1 MKTDKFLFLTALRLK
16 LDMKFFFALVLI
28 CFFTIQAKAQT
39 ADSLSLSA
47 PPAADSL
54 SVTLDSSL
62 NVSTKKEIKALRFFK
77 KNYPNPRAAALLGV
91 FPGGGQLYNKRW
103 WKVPLVYAGMGVAGY
118 FVIDNG
124 KEYRAARDNYRWLVD
139 GDTLTNPVGKF
150 AEADAAQLKAYRDAY
165 SRYTEL
171 SWVAFSLTYLLS
183 ITEAFVD
190 AHLTHFDVSEDLTL
204 QIRPI
209 SPSAN
214 GNAGI
219 GFGVQFD
226 FGGNKTQRN
235 FVRSGKSVPL
245 TGLP

>member
-1 MKTDKFLFLTALRLK
+1 MNYNLFFAFLFSLFAIVSEAQTPDTLRLPK
-16 LDMKFFFALVLI
+16 PV
-28 CFFTIQAKAQT
+28 
-39 ADSLSLSA
+39 DSLALA
-47 PPAADSL
+47 TDSMAL
-54 SVTLDSSL
+54 GK
-62 NVSTKKEIKALRFFK
+62 TKKNTSALRFFK

-118 FVIDNG
+118 FVVDNG

-204 QIRPI
+204 QIRPVA
-209 SPSAN
+209 PSAY

-219 GFGVQFD
+219 GVGLQFD
-226 FGGNKTQRN
+226 FGGNKTHRN

>member
-1 MKTDKFLFLTALRLK
+1 MNHKLLFAFVFSLLALT
-16 LDMKFFFALVLI
+16 
-28 CFFTIQAKAQT
+28 TKAQT
-39 ADSLSLSA
+39 PDTLRLPLPSDSLA
-47 PPAADSL
+47 VAKDSTAL
-54 SVTLDSSL
+54 GK
-62 NVSTKKEIKALRFFK
+62 TKKSIPALRFFK

-150 AEADAAQLKAYRDAY
+150 AEADPAQLKAYRDAY

-204 QIRPI
+204 QIRPLAPSSNG
-209 SPSAN
+209 SP
-214 GNAGI
+214 GI
-219 GFGVQFD
+219 GFGIQFD

-235 FVRSGKSVPL
+235 FVRSAQSVPL